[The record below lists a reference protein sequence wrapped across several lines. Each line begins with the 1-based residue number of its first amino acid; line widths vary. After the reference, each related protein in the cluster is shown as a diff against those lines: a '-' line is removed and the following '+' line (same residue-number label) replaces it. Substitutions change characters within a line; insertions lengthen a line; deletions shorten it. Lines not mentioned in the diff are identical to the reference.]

1 MGLCLYIH
9 SKIYIPQPDTLSTVN
24 TRPVWYLHCNC
35 FHLHKFSFYTIT
47 PHPNTGMHQDS
58 RVSKYYKVDYFRQ
71 FFNVP
76 QFRSACNFCGTERE
90 REREREVEYCHLL
103 ELFIRHIPRVQSS
116 RHSTNSFTHFTPS
129 MSGISIG
136 LVISRHLC
144 MYVMVG

>member
-71 FFNVP
+71 FFNAP

-90 REREREVEYCHLL
+90 REREKLNTATYWSSSSDTFQGSNLQD
-103 ELFIRHIPRVQSS
+103 IPQI
-116 RHSTNSFTHFTPS
+116 PS
-129 MSGISIG
+129 LI
-136 LVISRHLC
+136 LHQA
-144 MYVMVG
+144 